1 MSIEQIRTL
10 IQNAKLKKALEA
22 TATLNAIQAD
32 EDLENTISL
41 LQGQLAQ
48 NERDNRMGLIAGDES
63 RRGLARITHALLS
76 ILSDIEDSEDSEEN
90 HQNPTPTPANNDR
103 VASPRPNPPSNTSNT
118 SANDDTTKVLFLA
131 ANPSNT
137 AKLQLTKEHSRV
149 STKLQDAPAPEKFP
163 LKFKQAVTPS
173 QFAEYLFLEK
183 PDIVHFSGHGD
194 QENPDFKRM
203 MSESRGMGRAA
214 LNKAKESDPE
224 AGIFLLDEDQ
234 RHAQFVST
242 SFLRTTFKNIVER
255 LKIPVQVVLFNA
267 CHSAEQAQ
275 AVSEIVP
282 WVIGTSSSVKDTAA
296 IAFAT
301 GFYFGVAQ
309 NMNIEDAFNFGIAQA
324 IIYGEPEDRFLLY
337 NNGQRVQF

>member
-76 ILSDIEDSEDSEEN
+76 ILSDIEDSEEP

-103 VASPRPNPPSNTSNT
+103 AASPRPNHPSNP
-118 SANDDTTKVLFLA
+118 SANDDTTKILFLA
-131 ANPSNT
+131 ANPSNK
-137 AKLQLTKEHSRV
+137 AMLQLTKEHSRV
-149 STKLQDAPAPEKFP
+149 LTRLQDAPAPEKFP

-324 IIYGEPEDRFLLY
+324 IIYNEPEDRFLLY